1 MSVSIDLRHVR
12 AIAEIKKH
20 KSFRRAA
27 SALNV
32 TPPAIS
38 KLIKE
43 LEADLGVEVVDR
55 NSKTLTP
62 YGEAILQQGKEA
74 IGSLSKTSEIID
86 ELKSITNS
94 QCVIACSAILAPD
107 IAAKA
112 VSLMINDSPT
122 THFKIDSLEP
132 EDALDKFNN
141 GLCDVL
147 ILDCEEEKNITDPYD
162 IQTFAHPEILY
173 WARKNHPL
181 AGKEFTL
188 QDCLSFPLIGIRPPK
203 WWEAWFREWLSGAS
217 IPMPSGYDQTSQY
230 HILVSNDYNCLEMI
244 HHDQNAIGGGLGEWL
259 LHEGGDLFCEI
270 AAIDQPPY
278 PPDMKIFV
286 ATRPFKSVIVEEFV
300 DAARLVISGLK
311 KLPSG

>member
-55 NSKTLTP
+55 NDKTLTP

-94 QCVIACSAILAPD
+94 QCVIACSVFLAPD
-107 IAAKA
+107 IAARA

-132 EDALDKFNN
+132 EDALEKFNN
-141 GLCDVL
+141 GSCDVL
-147 ILDCEEEKNITDPYD
+147 ILDGEEEKNITCPYEIKIFD
-162 IQTFAHPEILY
+162 HPEILY
-173 WARKNHPL
+173 WVRKNHPL
-181 AGKEFTL
+181 AGKPVSL
-188 QDCLSFPLIGIRPPK
+188 QECLSYPLIGPRAPK
-203 WWEAWFREWLSGAS
+203 WWQVWFREFLTGSD
-217 IPMPSGYDQTSQY
+217 IPLPSGYDQTSQY
-230 HILVSNDYNCLEMI
+230 HILVANDWNCLEVLQ
-244 HHDQNAIGGGLGEWL
+244 HEQDAISGGLGQWL
-259 LHEGGDLFCEI
+259 KQEGGELFSEI
-270 AAIDQPPY
+270 HVKELPPF
-278 PPDMKIFV
+278 PKDIKIFV
-286 ATRPFKSVIVEEFV
+286 ANRPNKSEVVEQFV
-300 DAARLVISGLK
+300 DAATLAIAEHK
-311 KLPSG
+311 PSPR